1 MKRIAIALAGLL
13 IAIQTSLIALGVA
26 LKLRARP
33 AGEPT
38 EDEVAISAVFG
49 EQKVRND
56 SETFSGGSSLV
67 YMGAAE
73 IDLTDA
79 TPDALGAHL
88 DVRTIFGATEIYVPE
103 GWRVSVRSNVIAGD
117 VENLAAGHGLPEDAP
132 ELEIDALTICG
143 SLEVISGPRGEG
155 R

>member
-13 IAIQTSLIALGVA
+13 IAIQTSLIALGLA

-33 AGEPT
+33 AVEPT

-88 DVRTIFGATEIYVPE
+88 DVRTEIYVPE